1 MFPSFQRGGN
11 QPQQPTDALIQQY
24 INDAASLLIAVLT
37 RRFSESIYAVPGN
50 NLSLWAASLGL
61 PNYSWVA
68 SSAVAVGVV
77 LVDENTP
84 PGAWKATTAG
94 TSGAGVPNWP
104 IGAGIGVTQADNTV
118 TWTNIGQS
126 AQFQV
131 LEAANRY
138 RAAFQLGFV
147 LATFG
152 GSTAILDLAK
162 HYDEE
167 DWQRL
172 WNELNAVDKNGKPMR
187 NGAFDVLF
195 DAQANVASPRPGLVY
210 VAGGDQPSY
219 NTPSNEGISNMLGKF
234 GIDYGRHRGAGPG
247 WGNEYAN

>member
-1 MFPSFQRGGN
+1 MGRFLFLRCRKIMAFTNISTVSGMFPSFQRGGN

-94 TSGAGVPNWP
+94 TSGAGVPRSEEH
-104 IGAGIGVTQADNTV
+104 TSEL
-118 TWTNIGQS
+118 QS
-126 AQFQV
+126 
-131 LEAANRY
+131 
-138 RAAFQLGFV
+138 
-147 LATFG
+147 
-152 GSTAILDLAK
+152 
-162 HYDEE
+162 
-167 DWQRL
+167 
-172 WNELNAVDKNGKPMR
+172 
-187 NGAFDVLF
+187 
-195 DAQANVASPRPGLVY
+195 
-210 VAGGDQPSY
+210 
-219 NTPSNEGISNMLGKF
+219 
-234 GIDYGRHRGAGPG
+234 
-247 WGNEYAN
+247 